1 VRRRSKPNWRRR
13 VFILTPLLVLATY
26 VFVVYSKVARQASSD
41 ETRHVDVIVVLG
53 AAEYAGKP
61 SPIYKSRLDH
71 AAYLYKKGIAP
82 LVITTGGHGDDPK
95 FTEGQVGRDYLIA
108 AGVPE
113 AKAIAET
120 QSENTADAAK
130 RVAAIMR
137 TNKLN
142 TCLAVSDG
150 YHLYRIKRMLET
162 HGVTAY
168 GAPRPAK
175 PLSDQQRASL
185 YLREVLSVS
194 LWRLGIT

>member
-1 VRRRSKPNWRRR
+1 VVGYAGFLYWQIAKQ
-13 VFILTPLLVLATY
+13 ATN
-26 VFVVYSKVARQASSD
+26 D
-41 ETRHVDVIVVLG
+41 ETRQVDVIVVLG

-71 AAYLYKKGIAP
+71 AAGLYKKGIAP

-120 QSENTADAAK
+120 QSEDTADATR

-137 TNKLN
+137 ANKLR

-150 YHLYRIKRMLET
+150 YHLYRIKRMMEK
-162 HGVTAY
+162 HGVTVY

-175 PLSDQQRASL
+175 PISAQQRAAL
-185 YLREVLSVS
+185 YLREVLSVT
-194 LWRLGIT
+194 LWRLGVT

>member
-1 VRRRSKPNWRRR
+1 M
-13 VFILTPLLVLATY
+13 FIVTPLLALAGYIGVLYAQI
-26 VFVVYSKVARQASSD
+26 ARQAASD
-41 ETRHVDVIVVLG
+41 ETRAVDVIVVLG

-71 AAYLYKKGIAP
+71 AAYLYKRGIAP

-113 AKAIAET
+113 AMAIAET

-142 TCLAVSDG
+142 ACLAVSDG
-150 YHLYRIKRMLET
+150 YHLYRIKRMLENQ
-162 HGVTAY
+162 GVTVY
-168 GAPRPAK
+168 VAPRPAK
-175 PLSDQQRASL
+175 PLTDQQRVSL

-194 LWRLGIT
+194 LWRLGVT